1 MQDSHG
7 RNRPSVFVLP
17 KMSGLSET
25 ERAGFTK
32 ILSLMTKCDL
42 LSLSDTVTNK
52 MIVVEN
58 ITGKTFIQFHM
69 AKRKSAYLKSLLEPS
84 ELHNVLNQEICCIP
98 TKK

>member
-1 MQDSHG
+1 
-7 RNRPSVFVLP
+7 
-17 KMSGLSET
+17 MSGLSET

-69 AKRKSAYLKSLLEPS
+69 AKRKSAYLKFLLPVS
-84 ELHNVLNQEICCIP
+84 YIRDLLYTYQEITNKLHEKFQCFL
-98 TKK
+98 TSAG

>member
-1 MQDSHG
+1 
-7 RNRPSVFVLP
+7 
-17 KMSGLSET
+17 MSGLSET

-69 AKRKSAYLKSLLEPS
+69 AKRKSAYFSLLEPS

-98 TKK
+98 TRGGFL